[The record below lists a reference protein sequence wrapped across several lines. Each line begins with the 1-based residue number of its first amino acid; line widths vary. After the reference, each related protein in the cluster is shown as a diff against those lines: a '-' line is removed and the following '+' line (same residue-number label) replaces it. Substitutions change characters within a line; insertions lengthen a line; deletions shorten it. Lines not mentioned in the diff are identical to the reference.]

1 MERGRSE
8 LDAKLRRFSA
18 RAESG
23 SPASIARS
31 EQRRASLQETFR
43 SGWTRPPQVVP
54 PAKSTERLHAE
65 RRSSSLPSERRG
77 AGEPRRESRGN
88 LLQLPWSQDS
98 ATSLAD
104 RVTSRSSSGHRTS
117 SSSSLSG
124 RWRFARE
131 LPGKEL
137 SHEGWLAKRSSGKI
151 SGRWQQRYF
160 RLEGCYLRYMQSPS
174 SSVKKTFNLRK
185 AQTLSVAEDQPRELN
200 LDFGHRCWRL
210 RAADAGEARR
220 WLVLLEAG
228 RLMAGSADDG
238 DASDSDADD
247 LQSVCSV
254 PSSNS
259 TTAESF
265 SSMEPLTPKFGAKGR
280 AEKVHWR
287 PAPPPIADTL
297 EVNTQELDQKF
308 DSWLPFTEEAMPPA
322 PATLVCDGLTRA
334 LHALW
339 LQLCEACA
347 AALADE
353 KLRLEASRTRPAV
366 AAERAIAALLQG
378 QSDTF
383 AARES
388 LETFLGEYLVRI
400 LRRLKHWLEMYD
412 PPADEVAMIAQWL
425 LFQAEPV
432 LFPFCDRAESF
443 AGEPLEHSKQT
454 VLSIEQLLLREWES
468 RSCEEASALCSYIF
482 EGHYVEEAGRVNLAQ
497 LLRRLDDAVGAWR
510 PWRSHDAAC
519 NRAASVLVAT
529 LNAALRSH
537 HAASRALVMEAA
549 KLRTSR
555 RRTLPKMLDVGRQA
569 LQELQK
575 VGSCKSDARDQKV
588 SEELVAVAAEDAVQL
603 ATFCCSAVPLEGW
616 AGAKKVCEEVLHA
629 FAAAFESE
637 ASSLT
642 SALAIIHHHHRR
654 HALKIE
660 SFDTLLRK
668 NAGNAGILPPATIRE
683 WARFLEGFSDVLQ
696 RRIGGSVVELLA
708 FAWVQNFV
716 RAPPQLSVWGNRLFI
731 AFDADEAALTS
742 LAPDSPELQKFV
754 QLINIMRS
762 FLQEGVPRRW
772 QDLGKAER
780 TLQELLAED
789 QGRALA
795 QALWQSAT
803 R

>member
-1 MERGRSE
+1 MVERV
-8 LDAKLRRFSA
+8 K
-18 RAESG
+18 
-23 SPASIARS
+23 
-31 EQRRASLQETFR
+31 
-43 SGWTRPPQVVP
+43 
-54 PAKSTERLHAE
+54 H
-65 RRSSSLPSERRG
+65 
-77 AGEPRRESRGN
+77 
-88 LLQLPWSQDS
+88 QDS

-220 WLVLLEAG
+220 WLVLLEAEQRRYTG
-228 RLMAGSADDG
+228 GQPPRP
-238 DASDSDADD
+238 
-247 LQSVCSV
+247 LQIHWR
-254 PSSNS
+254 S
-259 TTAESF
+259 TLKSLIR
-265 SSMEPLTPKFGAKGR
+265 SLTPGCRLLRLGGLKRHPQPEWASSSVKS
-280 AEKVHWR
+280 
-287 PAPPPIADTL
+287 
-297 EVNTQELDQKF
+297 Q
-308 DSWLPFTEEAMPPA
+308 EAMPPA

-443 AGEPLEHSKQT
+443 AGQT

-537 HAASRALVMEAA
+537 HAASRALVME
-549 KLRTSR
+549 R
-555 RRTLPKMLDVGRQA
+555 
-569 LQELQK
+569 
-575 VGSCKSDARDQKV
+575 
-588 SEELVAVAAEDAVQL
+588 
-603 ATFCCSAVPLEGW
+603 
-616 AGAKKVCEEVLHA
+616 A
-629 FAAAFESE
+629 F
-637 ASSLT
+637 
-642 SALAIIHHHHRR
+642 
-654 HALKIE
+654 
-660 SFDTLLRK
+660 
-668 NAGNAGILPPATIRE
+668 
-683 WARFLEGFSDVLQ
+683 
-696 RRIGGSVVELLA
+696 
-708 FAWVQNFV
+708 
-716 RAPPQLSVWGNRLFI
+716 
-731 AFDADEAALTS
+731 
-742 LAPDSPELQKFV
+742 
-754 QLINIMRS
+754 
-762 FLQEGVPRRW
+762 
-772 QDLGKAER
+772 
-780 TLQELLAED
+780 
-789 QGRALA
+789 
-795 QALWQSAT
+795 
-803 R
+803 

>member
-1 MERGRSE
+1 MNFYEICDYNIGTRSD
-8 LDAKLRRFSA
+8 LIFDRRRQLRCICRDGFSLNCQTA
-18 RAESG
+18 
-23 SPASIARS
+23 
-31 EQRRASLQETFR
+31 
-43 SGWTRPPQVVP
+43 
-54 PAKSTERLHAE
+54 
-65 RRSSSLPSERRG
+65 
-77 AGEPRRESRGN
+77 
-88 LLQLPWSQDS
+88 
-98 ATSLAD
+98 
-104 RVTSRSSSGHRTS
+104 
-117 SSSSLSG
+117 
-124 RWRFARE
+124 
-131 LPGKEL
+131 GKEL

-280 AEKVHWR
+280 AEKV
-287 PAPPPIADTL
+287 
-297 EVNTQELDQKF
+297 NTQELDQKF
-308 DSWLPFTEEAMPPA
+308 DSWLPFTE
-322 PATLVCDGLTRA
+322 VCDGLTRA

-400 LRRLKHWLEMYD
+400 LRRLKHWLEMSLGD
-412 PPADEVAMIAQWL
+412 ASREFRGRKPKPA
-425 LFQAEPV
+425 QAEPV

-519 NRAASVLVAT
+519 NRAL
-529 LNAALRSH
+529 
-537 HAASRALVMEAA
+537 
-549 KLRTSR
+549 
-555 RRTLPKMLDVGRQA
+555 
-569 LQELQK
+569 
-575 VGSCKSDARDQKV
+575 
-588 SEELVAVAAEDAVQL
+588 
-603 ATFCCSAVPLEGW
+603 
-616 AGAKKVCEEVLHA
+616 
-629 FAAAFESE
+629 
-637 ASSLT
+637 
-642 SALAIIHHHHRR
+642 
-654 HALKIE
+654 
-660 SFDTLLRK
+660 
-668 NAGNAGILPPATIRE
+668 
-683 WARFLEGFSDVLQ
+683 
-696 RRIGGSVVELLA
+696 
-708 FAWVQNFV
+708 
-716 RAPPQLSVWGNRLFI
+716 
-731 AFDADEAALTS
+731 
-742 LAPDSPELQKFV
+742 
-754 QLINIMRS
+754 
-762 FLQEGVPRRW
+762 
-772 QDLGKAER
+772 
-780 TLQELLAED
+780 
-789 QGRALA
+789 
-795 QALWQSAT
+795 
-803 R
+803 